1 MTTSLAERY
10 IAATITGLPEDM
22 RAEVRPELEASIAD
36 AIEARVLS
44 GEDRDTAERAVL
56 TELGDPAVLAAGYAD
71 RPLQLIGPKYY
82 MHWWRLLK
90 RMLVIIPPIV
100 FVVVIIAQLIA
111 GDNIGTVISEAV
123 VATLSTI
130 LHVCFWV
137 TLAFAVME
145 RTGTDA
151 GLSWDIDHLP
161 EPRDNRAGWSDMI
174 GSLVF
179 IGLMVFGILW
189 DQLLGLMYVDEG
201 RLPILNPELWP
212 WAMTGLFVL
221 LGLEALFAVGL
232 YLRAG
237 WNVTMAV
244 VNTILALLIFAW
256 FITMLVRG
264 ELFSDPFVQIS
275 LTNAGSPDALETVA
289 IVFGAG
295 VGIVAIWDIIDGWVK
310 TYRASVDV

>member
-1 MTTSLAERY
+1 MPATLTDRY
-10 IAATITGLPEDM
+10 IDATARSLPAGAQGD
-22 RAEVRPELEASIAD
+22 VREELRASIAD
-36 AIEARVLS
+36 AVEARLEQ
-44 GEDRDTAERAVL
+44 GEDPRSAERAVL

-90 RMLVIIPPIV
+90 RMLVVIPPIV

-111 GDNIGTVISEAV
+111 SDNIGTVISEAV
-123 VATLSTI
+123 VVTLSTI

-145 RTGTDA
+145 RTGADA
-151 GLSWDIDHLP
+151 GLSWDIDQLP

-179 IGLMVFGILW
+179 IGLMIFGILW
-189 DQLLGLMYVDEG
+189 DQLFGLMYVDEG

-232 YLRAG
+232 YLRGG
-237 WNVTMAV
+237 WNVSMAV

-256 FITMLVRG
+256 FIT
-264 ELFSDPFVQIS
+264 
-275 LTNAGSPDALETVA
+275 
-289 IVFGAG
+289 
-295 VGIVAIWDIIDGWVK
+295 
-310 TYRASVDV
+310 